1 MFPANGM
8 GDFRR
13 NRRQTTRNDASD
25 GMGLSNL
32 IKIRSMEAKEIVAYI
47 YSIPFIA
54 FGIYVLLLI
63 IKGIWVL
70 IRDIFDF

>member
-1 MFPANGM
+1 
-8 GDFRR
+8 
-13 NRRQTTRNDASD
+13 
-25 GMGLSNL
+25 
-32 IKIRSMEAKEIVAYI
+32 MEAKEIIAYL

-70 IRDIFDF
+70 IRDIFNF